1 MNRKISIHAPHGSLY
16 GWLERPESPN
26 GLIVLAH
33 AHHVPVDSAIAAYFM
48 ARGYAVLTLDLLT
61 AQELQFADAVQNVP
75 RLTQRL
81 IDILDFARNDG
92 DMADLPLALFST
104 GETTPAA
111 IRAAAQRDQQV
122 IALVCH
128 GGIIDHAGR
137 QALDLLAAPLLMLF
151 DSGDEIGPAVFHRAR
166 GHLHVPCA
174 MEQLHPMADPSPA
187 MAAWF
192 TKYLRKL

>member
-16 GWLERPESPN
+16 GWLERPENPH

-48 ARGYAVLTLDLLT
+48 ARDYAVLTLDLLT
-61 AQELQFADAVQNVP
+61 AQELQFADAAQNVP

-92 DMADLPLALFST
+92 DMADLPLGLFAT
-104 GETTPAA
+104 GETAPAA
-111 IRAAAQRDQQV
+111 IRAAAQRDRQV
-122 IALVCH
+122 VALVCH

-137 QALDLLAAPLLMLF
+137 QALELLAAPLLMLF
-151 DSGDEIGPAVFHRAR
+151 DTDDEVGPAVFQRAR

-174 MEQLHPMADPSPA
+174 TEQLRPLADPSPA

-192 TKYLRKL
+192 ARYLRQA